1 MGLVATFFEDIS
13 LNPFKDTLK
22 VPFVDYRCNN
32 QSHIILLLSC
42 KAKQQWNWQVYIDMN
57 LLRSAGQSRVCFN
70 LRPFHFLFG
79 LVVWYLPLAG
89 CALFTWLCQ
98 GMRMFPM
105 HQSWQKDVEVQRL
118 WSMHSYWTCSK
129 RVDMEWAGHS
139 PFITLLLASL
149 VVICD
154 DLRVSSHP
162 HHCQNIPR
170 QPCANCGHQKPR
182 KSSLSRNS
190 FGALSLVSFAM
201 AAAYCG
207 PCRRRRKV
215 IWRLHPIL
223 LLSGPVS
230 PFPMLMDTWS
240 SSRKPLV
247 TWCSND
253 FSRVLA
259 IGPWAVSSLLP
270 SKMQAAN

>member
-1 MGLVATFFEDIS
+1 MHGAVVTAYGAGGHIFFEDIS

-42 KAKQQWNWQVYIDMN
+42 KAKRHWNWQVYIDMN
-57 LLRSAGQSRVCFN
+57 LLRSAGQSRVCSIF
-70 LRPFHFLFG
+70 FLVWWCG
-79 LVVWYLPLAG
+79 TSCSLVVRYLLDCAKACECSQCTRAG
-89 CALFTWLCQ
+89 N
-98 GMRMFPM
+98 
-105 HQSWQKDVEVQRL
+105 KDVEVQRL

-139 PFITLLLASL
+139 PFITLLASL

-154 DLRVSSHP
+154 DLDECRP
-162 HHCQNIPR
+162 IPTIAKTYHGNLV
-170 QPCANCGHQKPR
+170 PCDGHQKPR

-247 TWCSND
+247 T
-253 FSRVLA
+253 
-259 IGPWAVSSLLP
+259 
-270 SKMQAAN
+270 